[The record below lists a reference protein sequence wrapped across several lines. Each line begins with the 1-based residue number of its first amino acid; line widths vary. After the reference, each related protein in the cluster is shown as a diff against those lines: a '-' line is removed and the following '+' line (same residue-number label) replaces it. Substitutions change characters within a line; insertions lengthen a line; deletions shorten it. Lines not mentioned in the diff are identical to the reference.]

1 MISKIKFLQNT
12 QEKVLQ
18 FLEIVALETTK
29 VHGGLEFFKFKRI
42 QRKFEIRSQRFFKIV
57 VLKNFA
63 KFAGKHLCQS
73 LFFNKVAGLRR

>member
-63 KFAGKHLCQS
+63 NSQENTCVRVSFLIKLQA
-73 LFFNKVAGLRR
+73 